1 MNVQLN
7 SESLQFV
14 EGLVAA
20 VQFKSAEEAVAEG
33 VRLLMSQQKLRA
45 ELQKGID
52 EADAGLT
59 VDGEEVFAELRER
72 ANKLMEST
80 E

>member
-7 SESLQFV
+7 SEATQFV

-20 VQFKSAEEAVAEG
+20 GQFKSAEEAVAEG
-33 VRLLMSQQKLRA
+33 VRLLMSQQQLRA
-45 ELQKGID
+45 EIQKGIA
-52 EADAGLT
+52 EADAGQT
-59 VDGEEVFAELRER
+59 VDGEKVFAELRER
-72 ANKLMEST
+72 AKRLMESA